1 MSRKEKLKEL
11 FTHNIALKLVSIGIA
26 FMIWVMVVNIS
37 NPEITDNVTAELSV
51 QYTDELTGIGKTY
64 SLNTTNVRISYKVRS
79 NFRRLIH
86 PSNFKAYIDLR
97 DYSVTG
103 AVPVYVDV
111 DDSVSSYI
119 NSISINPIVVHVE
132 TEDMVERTFDVMT
145 EVVGEPGEGKVTGP
159 VTLSAQTLT
168 LYGPASDLGKIA
180 KVAIDI
186 PVDGALGDISGT
198 GKPVFYDSAGNKVDI
213 SGKSIVKDNI
223 SYKASIYNTKTLSV
237 NVSST
242 GTPADG
248 YALDRIETS
257 PSFVSVYG
265 PQDILAKNDTIAI
278 PAEML
283 DIAGASKNVTVS
295 LNAEQY
301 IPEGLYIKGSG
312 ELSIAAFIT
321 KLQETQDETTSDAAS
336 AVTPETSAAE
346 ETTKADDETLEA
358 GDRQESKLNHETAET
373 KPNIMDNKQKDK
385 ADDAGSDTDNARD
398 RESQE

>member
-11 FTHNIALKLVSIGIA
+11 FTHNIVLKLVSIGIA

-132 TEDMVERTFDVMT
+132 TEDMVERTFDVIT

-186 PVDGALGDISGT
+186 PVDGALGDISGKT
-198 GKPVFYDSAGNKVDI
+198 
-213 SGKSIVKDNI
+213 IVKDNI
-223 SYKASIYNTKTLSV
+223 NYKASIYNTKTLSV

-265 PQDILAKNDTIAI
+265 PQDILDKNDTITI

-301 IPEGLYIKGSG
+301 LPEGLYIKGSG
-312 ELSIAAFIT
+312 ELSIAAYIT
-321 KLQETQDETTSDAAS
+321 KLQETQDETTADAAS
-336 AVTPETSAAE
+336 AVTPETSASE
-346 ETTKADDETLEA
+346 ETTKADEDTLEA

-373 KPNIMDNKQKDK
+373 KPHIMDNKQKDK
-385 ADDAGSDTDNARD
+385 PDDSGIDADNAHD